1 MSERGTHGS
10 LPDDAEE
17 VLSAAL
23 KSARNGNENGFTTL
37 WRFHNSRL
45 TRFVQSKLYG
55 STIDADEVVSET
67 WLNVAR
73 DIRSF
78 NGGPTEFAAWLY
90 TIARNRIIDAVRI
103 RDRQVRPTA
112 ELEEAFWIPSPSTVE
127 KEFEGSESVKR
138 IVEAIQKLPP
148 AQSEI
153 LLLRIVSDLSVEE
166 TAKIVKKSSNSV
178 RVLAHRGLTS
188 LKEILGGEQI

>member
-1 MSERGTHGS
+1 MSDSGTNGS
-10 LPDDAEE
+10 LPDNAEE

-55 STIDADEVVSET
+55 SAIDADEVVSET

-73 DIRSF
+73 DIHSF
-78 NGGPTEFAAWLY
+78 KGGPTEFAAWLY

-148 AQSEI
+148 AQAEI